1 MRGLGVAWP
10 VVQSPA
16 FQRQRDNV
24 VGYDEIRH
32 WNEAPARSLITKAPL
47 WTWRGDQLSPTSF
60 AIRTN
65 DTTPEVTVDK
75 KRGTPQQ
82 ITLQRIS
89 PSIGIAVT
97 LPLVLVGT
105 HYQATYPV
113 LLPGTYRVTISGVD
127 EDGAAQS
134 TTHTLVILAL
144 FGLLARRGPGIMGR
158 GGRGILIYREG

>member
-1 MRGLGVAWP
+1 MRGFGVAWP
-10 VVQSPA
+10 VAQSPVI
-16 FQRQRDNV
+16 QRQRDQV
-24 VGYDEIRH
+24 VGYEEIRH
-32 WNEAPARSLITKAPL
+32 WNEAPARSLITRAPL

-89 PSIGIAVT
+89 PSVGIAIT
-97 LPLVLVGT
+97 LPLVLVGA

-113 LLPGTYRVTISGVD
+113 LPAGTYRVTISGVD
-127 EDGAAQS
+127 EVGVPQS

-144 FGLLARRGPGIMGR
+144 FGLLARRGPGIMGM
-158 GGRGILIYREG
+158 GGRGILIMREG